1 MRMEQDAWRNR
12 PVSDE
17 EWRSLELKAERD
29 AGFSNGALV
38 VFTAML
44 MVGAFW
50 AGLQTAPLL

>member
-1 MRMEQDAWRNR
+1 MQMEQDAWRNR

-29 AGFSNGALV
+29 ARFSDGALS
-38 VFTAML
+38 VFTVML

-50 AGLQTAPLL
+50 AGLQTAPFL

>member
-1 MRMEQDAWRNR
+1 MEQDTWRNR

-38 VFTAML
+38 VFTVML
-44 MVGAFW
+44 MVDAFW